1 METVNQNFFNRLSLN
16 QKILALLVI
25 EVFGFVAVALVAFTQ
40 VYTVGDETKQMSSIT
55 IPLIESVNS
64 IDENVYKQSLSVKE
78 LFITVSQIVNQDSEK
93 MSFYDKYNQLLANDT
108 IRTEFLIAN
117 QKLKKSIADTESFI
131 KVVNSEASADID
143 IISSH
148 QEKLLSELYELRKI
162 NQIYYRLVVNNLFAE
177 KNIKILTI
185 DMNDLKEISS
195 TEDLLLLQA
204 SKVNTELEEVIFA
217 SKSKI
222 TYVERIALSYIVITS
237 LIALL
242 FVVTM
247 VLVIVRMNISKPLQL
262 LTDSINRY
270 TPLHKVEEIED
281 EQNILLREDE
291 LGRMGRSFNRLKKDL
306 WEQGEGLQNAKFD
319 AERANKAKSVF
330 LASASHD
337 LRQPLNA
344 MQMYIAALQSKVK
357 DKEIL
362 RIIEDI
368 NSVSISTARLL
379 NALLDVSELEVGA
392 IKPRHEIF
400 SVNNILISIFQSFLP
415 LAKDKELDFRIVPSS
430 LYVRSDPALLERIL
444 GNFMSNAIRYT
455 NKGSVLI
462 GCRKRGDKVSIE
474 VWDTGCGISDDQMSL
489 IYEDFYQ
496 IENKERDRGKGLGL
510 GLALAKR
517 LADSLEHTIDSKS
530 SLGSGSCFSVSVDLA
545 ENKADKNQSEIF
557 MNIMNL
563 SGINILLVEDDI
575 DVLKATK
582 QLLESWG
589 CKVKTARNKDE
600 VMNLIKE
607 NPYNN
612 PDIILADN
620 RLPGDSSGIDITYL
634 IQEKLQTSIP
644 CVIMTGDVERNHVQS
659 IIDQG
664 FPVLLKPIQPAK
676 FRAMLSHLIQA
687 KEA

>member
-1 METVNQNFFNRLSLN
+1 MELIKQNLFNRLSLN
-16 QKILALLVI
+16 QKILSLLVI
-25 EVFGFVAVALVAFTQ
+25 EFLGFMAVMLVAFSQ
-40 VYTVGDETKQMSSIT
+40 IYTVGNETKQMSSIT
-55 IPLIESVNS
+55 IPLIESVNT

-78 LFITVSQIVNQDSEK
+78 LFITVNQIVNQGSEEA
-93 MSFYDKYNQLLANDT
+93 SFYDKFNQLLENED
-108 IRTEFLIAN
+108 IQTEFILSN
-117 QKLKKSIADTESFI
+117 QNLKQSIADTESFVKRVSNEGIGDKDII
-131 KVVNSEASADID
+131 KV
-143 IISSH
+143 H
-148 QEKLLSELYELRKI
+148 KEKLLSELYELRKV
-162 NQIYYRLVVNNLFAE
+162 NQMYYQLVVDNLFAE
-177 KNIKILTI
+177 INLEILTI
-185 DMNDLKEISS
+185 DITDLDEISA
-195 TEDLLLLQA
+195 TENNLMLQA
-204 SKVNTELEEVIFA
+204 NRVSSELEEIINA
-217 SKSKI
+217 SKAQI
-222 TYVERIALSYIVITS
+222 TYVERIAISYIVITS

-242 FVVTM
+242 FVISM

-281 EQNILLREDE
+281 EQNILSREDE

-306 WEQGEGLQNAKFD
+306 WEQGEGLQNAKSD

-430 LYVRSDPALLERIL
+430 LYVESDPALLERIL

-455 NKGSVLI
+455 DKGSVLI
-462 GCRKRGDKVSIE
+462 GCRRKGSEISIE

-496 IENKERDRGKGLGL
+496 VENKERDRGKGLGL

-517 LADSLEHTIDSKS
+517 LSDSLDHKIDSKS
-530 SLGSGSCFSVSVDLA
+530 SLGRGSCFSVRVDLA
-545 ENKADKNQSEIF
+545 KNKADTNQEEIF

-563 SGINILLVEDDI
+563 SGINILLIEDDI

-589 CKVKTARNKDE
+589 CNVKTARNKDE

-607 NPYNN
+607 DPYKN

-620 RLPGDSSGIDITYL
+620 RLPGDASGIDITYL

-644 CVIMTGDVERNHVQS
+644 CVIMTGDVERSHVQG

-687 KEA
+687 

>member
-1 METVNQNFFNRLSLN
+1 MEVAKQNLFNRLSLN
-16 QKILALLVI
+16 QKILALLVV
-25 EVFGFVAVALVAFTQ
+25 EVFGFIAVMLVAFSQ
-40 VYTVGDETKQMSSIT
+40 ISTVGNETKQMSSIT
-55 IPLIESVNS
+55 IPLIESVNT

-78 LFITVSQIVNQDSEK
+78 LFITVSAIVNQDSEK
-93 MSFYDKYNQLLANDT
+93 TSYYEKYNQLLENDT

-117 QKLKKSIADTESFI
+117 QKLRKSIADTEAFI
-131 KVVNSEASADID
+131 KIVNSEEIGDID

-148 QEKLLSELYELRKI
+148 QEKLLSELYELRKV
-162 NQIYYRLVVNNLFAE
+162 NQIYYQLVVNNLFAE
-177 KNIKILTI
+177 KNIEILTI
-185 DMNDLKEISS
+185 HMNDLNEISS
-195 TEDLLLLQA
+195 TENLLLAQA
-204 SKVNTELEEVIFA
+204 GKVNSELESIIFA

-222 TYVERIALSYIVITS
+222 TYVERIANSYIVITS

-242 FVVTM
+242 FVISM

-270 TPLHKVEEIED
+270 TPLHKVEEFED
-281 EQNILLREDE
+281 EKVILAREDE
-291 LGRMGRSFNRLKKDL
+291 LGRMGRSFNRLKQDL
-306 WEQGEGLQNAKFD
+306 WEQSEGLQNAKID
-319 AERANKAKSVF
+319 ADRANKAKSLF

-357 DKEIL
+357 DKEIM

-392 IKPRHEIF
+392 IKPRFKSF
-400 SVNNILISIFQSFLP
+400 SVNNMLISIFQSFLP
-415 LAKDKELDFRIVPSS
+415 LAKDKGLNFRVVPSS

-462 GCRKRGDKVSIE
+462 GCRKRGDKVVIE

-496 IENKERDRGKGLGL
+496 VENKERDRGKGLGL

-517 LADSLEHTIDSKS
+517 LADSLDHTINSKS
-530 SLGSGSCFSVSVDLA
+530 TLGAGSCFSVAVDIA
-545 ENKADKNQSEIF
+545 ENKADKNLDDGF

-563 SGINILLVEDDI
+563 SGVNVFLVEDDI

-607 NPYNN
+607 NPYDN

-620 RLPGDSSGIDITYL
+620 RLPGDASGIDITYL
-634 IQEKLQTSIP
+634 IQEKLQASIP

-676 FRAMLSHLIQA
+676 FRAMLSHLIRN
-687 KEA
+687 

>member
-25 EVFGFVAVALVAFTQ
+25 EVFGFIAVALVAFTQ

-93 MSFYDKYNQLLANDT
+93 TSFYDKYNQLLANDT

-204 SKVNTELEEVIFA
+204 SKVNTELEEIIFA

-557 MNIMNL
+557 LNIMNL

>member
-1 METVNQNFFNRLSLN
+1 MEVVKQNLFNRLSLN
-16 QKILALLVI
+16 QKILALLVV
-25 EVFGFVAVALVAFTQ
+25 EVFGFIAVMLVAFSQ
-40 VYTVGDETKQMSSIT
+40 ISTVGNETKLMSSIT
-55 IPLIESVNS
+55 IPLIESVNT

-78 LFITVSQIVNQDSEK
+78 LFITVSAIVNQDSEK
-93 MSFYDKYNQLLANDT
+93 TSYYEKYNQLLENDT

-117 QKLKKSIADTESFI
+117 QKLRKSIADTETFI
-131 KVVNSEASADID
+131 KIVNSDEIGDID

-148 QEKLLSELYELRKI
+148 QEKLLSELYELRKV
-162 NQIYYRLVVNNLFAE
+162 NQIYYQLVVNNLFAE
-177 KNIKILTI
+177 KNIDILSI
-185 DMNDLKEISS
+185 HMNDLNEISS
-195 TEDLLLLQA
+195 TENLLLAQA
-204 SKVNTELEEVIFA
+204 GKVNSELEAIIFA

-222 TYVERIALSYIVITS
+222 TYVERIANSYIVITS

-242 FVVTM
+242 FVISM

-270 TPLHKVEEIED
+270 TPLQKVEEFED
-281 EQNILLREDE
+281 EKVILAREDE
-291 LGRMGRSFNRLKKDL
+291 LGRMGRSFNRLKQDL
-306 WEQGEGLQNAKFD
+306 WEQSEGLQNAKID
-319 AERANKAKSVF
+319 AERANKAKSLF

-379 NALLDVSELEVGA
+379 NALLDVSELEAGA
-392 IKPRHEIF
+392 IKPRFESF
-400 SVNNILISIFQSFLP
+400 SVNNMLISIFQSFLP
-415 LAKDKELDFRIVPSS
+415 LAKDKGLNFRVVPSS

-462 GCRKRGDKVSIE
+462 GCRKRGDKVVIE

-517 LADSLEHTIDSKS
+517 LSESLEHKIVSKS
-530 SLGSGSCFSVSVDLA
+530 TFGSGSCFSVLVNIGEKTVD
-545 ENKADKNQSEIF
+545 ENQDESF

-563 SGINILLVEDDI
+563 SGVNILLVEDDM

-607 NPYNN
+607 NPYDN

-620 RLPGDSSGIDITYL
+620 RLPGDASGIDITYL
-634 IQEKLQTSIP
+634 IQEKLQASIP

-659 IIDQG
+659 IIDKG

-687 KEA
+687 

>member
-462 GCRKRGDKVSIE
+462 GCRKRGDKVSVE

-496 IENKERDRGKGLGL
+496 VENKERDRGKGLGL

-607 NPYNN
+607 NPYDN

-634 IQEKLQTSIP
+634 IQEKLQASIP

-687 KEA
+687 YEA

>member
-1 METVNQNFFNRLSLN
+1 MEIIKQNFFNRLSLN
-16 QKILALLVI
+16 QKILSLLVI
-25 EVFGFVAVALVAFTQ
+25 EILGFTAVMLVAFSQ
-40 VYTVGDETKQMSSIT
+40 IYKVGNETKQMSSIT
-55 IPLIESVNS
+55 IPLIESVNT
-64 IDENVYKQSLSVKE
+64 IDENVYKQSISVKE
-78 LFITVSQIVNQDSEK
+78 LFITVSQIVNQDSDEA
-93 MSFYDKYNQLLANDT
+93 SFYEKFNQLLENEDIQT
-108 IRTEFLIAN
+108 NFLLSN
-117 QKLKKSIADTESFI
+117 QNLRKSINDTESFV
-131 KVVNSEASADID
+131 KRVNEEGIGNRD
-143 IISSH
+143 IILFH
-148 QEKLLSELYELRKI
+148 KEKLLSELYELRKV
-162 NQIYYRLVVNNLFAE
+162 NQMYYQLVVNNLFAE
-177 KNIKILTI
+177 INLEILTI
-185 DMNDLKEISS
+185 DISDLDEISN
-195 TEDLLLLQA
+195 TENSLMLQA
-204 SKVNTELEEVIFA
+204 NRVSSELEEIINA
-217 SKSKI
+217 SKAQI
-222 TYVERIALSYIVITS
+222 TYVERIAISYIIITS

-242 FVVTM
+242 FVVSM

-270 TPLHKVEEIED
+270 SPLHKVEEIED
-281 EQNILLREDE
+281 EQNILSREDE

-306 WEQGEGLQNAKFD
+306 WEQGEGLQTAKLD

-392 IKPRHEIF
+392 IKPRKEVF

-415 LAKDKELDFRIVPSS
+415 LAKDKELDFRVVPSS
-430 LYVRSDPALLERIL
+430 LYVESDPALLERIL

-455 NKGSVLI
+455 DKGSVLI

-496 IENKERDRGKGLGL
+496 VENKERDRGKGLGL

-517 LADSLEHTIDSKS
+517 LADSLKHTIDSKS
-530 SLGSGSCFSVSVDLA
+530 RLGSGSYFSVNVDLA
-545 ENKADKNQSEIF
+545 ENKAEINNDEIL

-600 VMNLIKE
+600 VMNLIDE
-607 NPYNN
+607 DPYTN

-620 RLPGDSSGIDITYL
+620 RLPGDASGIDITYL

-644 CVIMTGDVERNHVQS
+644 CVIMTGDVERSHVQS

-687 KEA
+687 

>member
-1 METVNQNFFNRLSLN
+1 MELVKQNLFNRLSLN
-16 QKILALLVI
+16 QKILALLVV
-25 EVFGFVAVALVAFTQ
+25 EVFGFIAVMLVAFSQ
-40 VYTVGDETKQMSSIT
+40 ISTVGNETKQMSSIT
-55 IPLIESVNS
+55 IPLIESVNT

-78 LFITVSQIVNQDSEK
+78 LFITVSAIVNQDSEK
-93 MSFYDKYNQLLANDT
+93 TSYYEKYNQLLENDT

-117 QKLKKSIADTESFI
+117 QKLTKSIADTEAFI
-131 KVVNSEASADID
+131 KIVNSEEIGDID

-148 QEKLLSELYELRKI
+148 QEKLLSELYELRKV
-162 NQIYYRLVVNNLFAE
+162 NQIYYQLVVNNLFAE
-177 KNIKILTI
+177 KNIEILSI
-185 DMNDLKEISS
+185 HMNDLNEISS
-195 TEDLLLLQA
+195 TENLLLAQA
-204 SKVNTELEEVIFA
+204 GKVSSELEAIIFA

-222 TYVERIALSYIVITS
+222 TYVERIANSYIVITS

-242 FVVTM
+242 FVVSM

-270 TPLHKVEEIED
+270 TPLHKVEEFED
-281 EQNILLREDE
+281 EKVILAREDE
-291 LGRMGRSFNRLKKDL
+291 LGRMGRSFNRLKQDL
-306 WEQGEGLQNAKFD
+306 WEQGEGLQNAKID
-319 AERANKAKSVF
+319 AERANKAKSLF

-368 NSVSISTARLL
+368 NSVSMSTARLL

-392 IKPRHEIF
+392 IKPRFESF
-400 SVNNILISIFQSFLP
+400 SVNNMLISIFQSFLP
-415 LAKDKELDFRIVPSS
+415 LAKDKGLNFRVVPSS

-444 GNFMSNAIRYT
+444 GNFMSNAIRYS

-462 GCRKRGDKVSIE
+462 GCRKRGDKVVIE

-517 LADSLEHTIDSKS
+517 LAESLEHSINSKS
-530 SLGSGSCFSVSVDLA
+530 TLGAGSCFSVAVDIA
-545 ENKADKNQSEIF
+545 ENNTENNQEESF

-563 SGINILLVEDDI
+563 SGTNILLVEDDM

-600 VMNLIKE
+600 VMNFIKE
-607 NPYNN
+607 NPYDN

-620 RLPGDSSGIDITYL
+620 RLPGDASGIDITYL
-634 IQEKLQTSIP
+634 IQEKLQASIP

-676 FRAMLSHLIQA
+676 FRAMLSHLIKA
-687 KEA
+687 

>member
-1 METVNQNFFNRLSLN
+1 MEVVKQNLFNRLSLN
-16 QKILALLVI
+16 QKILALLVV
-25 EVFGFVAVALVAFTQ
+25 EVFGFIAVMLVAFSQ
-40 VYTVGDETKQMSSIT
+40 ISTVGNETKQMSSIT
-55 IPLIESVNS
+55 IPLIESVNT

-78 LFITVSQIVNQDSEK
+78 LFITVSAIVNQDSEK
-93 MSFYDKYNQLLANDT
+93 TSYYEKYNQLLENDT

-117 QKLKKSIADTESFI
+117 QKLTKSIADTEAFI
-131 KVVNSEASADID
+131 KIVNSEEIGDLD
-143 IISSH
+143 IISAH
-148 QEKLLSELYELRKI
+148 QEKLLSELYELRKV
-162 NQIYYRLVVNNLFAE
+162 NQIYYQLVVNNLFAE
-177 KNIKILTI
+177 KNIEILSI
-185 DMNDLKEISS
+185 HMNDLNEISS
-195 TEDLLLLQA
+195 TGNLLLAQA
-204 SKVNTELEEVIFA
+204 GKVSSELEAIIFA

-222 TYVERIALSYIVITS
+222 TYVERIANSYIVITS

-242 FVVTM
+242 FVVSM

-270 TPLHKVEEIED
+270 TPLHKVEEFED
-281 EQNILLREDE
+281 EKVILAREDE
-291 LGRMGRSFNRLKKDL
+291 LGRMGRSFNRLKQDL
-306 WEQGEGLQNAKFD
+306 WEQGEGLQNAKID
-319 AERANKAKSVF
+319 AERANKAKSLF

-392 IKPRHEIF
+392 IKPRFESF
-400 SVNNILISIFQSFLP
+400 SVNNMLISIFQSFLP
-415 LAKDKELDFRIVPSS
+415 LAKDKGLNFRVVPSS

-462 GCRKRGDKVSIE
+462 GCRKRGDKVVIE

-517 LADSLEHTIDSKS
+517 LSESLEHKIVSKS
-530 SLGSGSCFSVSVDLA
+530 TFGSGSCFSVLVNIGEKTVD
-545 ENKADKNQSEIF
+545 ENQDESF

-563 SGINILLVEDDI
+563 SGANILLVEDDM

-600 VMNLIKE
+600 VMNFIKE
-607 NPYNN
+607 NPYDN

-620 RLPGDSSGIDITYL
+620 RLPGDASGIDITYL
-634 IQEKLQTSIP
+634 IQEKLQASIP

-664 FPVLLKPIQPAK
+664 FPVLLKPIQTAK

-687 KEA
+687 

>member
-1 METVNQNFFNRLSLN
+1 MEVVKQNLFNRLSLN
-16 QKILALLVI
+16 QKILALLVV
-25 EVFGFVAVALVAFTQ
+25 EVFGFIAVMLVAFSQ
-40 VYTVGDETKQMSSIT
+40 ISTVGNETKQMSSIT
-55 IPLIESVNS
+55 IPLIESVNT

-78 LFITVSQIVNQDSEK
+78 LFITVSAIVNQDSEK
-93 MSFYDKYNQLLANDT
+93 TSYYEKYNQLLENDT

-117 QKLKKSIADTESFI
+117 QKLRKSIADTEAFI
-131 KVVNSEASADID
+131 KIVHSDEIGDID

-148 QEKLLSELYELRKI
+148 QEKLLSELYELRKV
-162 NQIYYRLVVNNLFAE
+162 NQIYYQLVVNNLFAE
-177 KNIKILTI
+177 KNIDILSI
-185 DMNDLKEISS
+185 HMNDLNEISS
-195 TEDLLLLQA
+195 TENLLLAQA
-204 SKVNTELEEVIFA
+204 GKVNSELEAIIFA

-222 TYVERIALSYIVITS
+222 TYVERIANSYIVITS

-242 FVVTM
+242 FVISM

-270 TPLHKVEEIED
+270 TPLHKVEEFED
-281 EQNILLREDE
+281 EKVILAREDE
-291 LGRMGRSFNRLKKDL
+291 LGRMGRSFNRLKQDL
-306 WEQGEGLQNAKFD
+306 WEQSEGLQNAKID
-319 AERANKAKSVF
+319 AERANKAKSLF

-392 IKPRHEIF
+392 IKPRFESF
-400 SVNNILISIFQSFLP
+400 SVNNMLISIFQSFLP
-415 LAKDKELDFRIVPSS
+415 LAKDKGLNFRVVPSS

-455 NKGSVLI
+455 DKGSVLI
-462 GCRKRGDKVSIE
+462 GCRKRGDKVVIE

-517 LADSLEHTIDSKS
+517 LSESLEHKIVSKS
-530 SLGSGSCFSVSVDLA
+530 TFGSGSCFSVLVNIGEKTVD
-545 ENKADKNQSEIF
+545 ENQDESF

-563 SGINILLVEDDI
+563 SGANILLVEDDM

-607 NPYNN
+607 NPYDN

-620 RLPGDSSGIDITYL
+620 RLPGDASGIDITYL
-634 IQEKLQTSIP
+634 IQEKLQASIP

-687 KEA
+687 

>member
-1 METVNQNFFNRLSLN
+1 MEVVKQNLFNRLSLN
-16 QKILALLVI
+16 QKILALLVV
-25 EVFGFVAVALVAFTQ
+25 EVFGFIAVMLVAFAQ
-40 VYTVGDETKQMSSIT
+40 ISTVGNETKKMSSIT
-55 IPLIESVNS
+55 IPLIESVNT

-78 LFITVSQIVNQDSEK
+78 LFITVSAIVNQDSEK
-93 MSFYDKYNQLLANDT
+93 TSYYEKYNQLLENDT

-117 QKLKKSIADTESFI
+117 QKLRKSIADTEAFI
-131 KVVNSEASADID
+131 KIVHSDEIGDID

-148 QEKLLSELYELRKI
+148 QEKLLSELYELRKV
-162 NQIYYRLVVNNLFAE
+162 NQIYYQLVVNNLFAE
-177 KNIKILTI
+177 KNIDILSI
-185 DMNDLKEISS
+185 HMNDLNEISS
-195 TEDLLLLQA
+195 TENLLLAQA
-204 SKVNTELEEVIFA
+204 GKVNSELEAIIFA

-222 TYVERIALSYIVITS
+222 TYVERIANSYIVITS

-242 FVVTM
+242 FVISM

-270 TPLHKVEEIED
+270 TPLHKVEEFED
-281 EQNILLREDE
+281 EKVILAREDE
-291 LGRMGRSFNRLKKDL
+291 LGRMGRSFNRLKQDL
-306 WEQGEGLQNAKFD
+306 WEQSEGLQNAKID
-319 AERANKAKSVF
+319 AERANKAKSLF

-368 NSVSISTARLL
+368 NSVSMSTARLL

-392 IKPRHEIF
+392 IKPRFESF
-400 SVNNILISIFQSFLP
+400 SVNNMLISIFQSFLP
-415 LAKDKELDFRIVPSS
+415 LAKDKGLNFRVVPSS

-462 GCRKRGDKVSIE
+462 GCRKRGDKVVIE

-517 LADSLEHTIDSKS
+517 LSESLEHKIVSKS
-530 SLGSGSCFSVSVDLA
+530 TFGSGSCFSVLVNIGEKTVD
-545 ENKADKNQSEIF
+545 ENQDESF

-563 SGINILLVEDDI
+563 SGANILLVEDDM

-607 NPYNN
+607 NPYDN

-620 RLPGDSSGIDITYL
+620 RLPGDASGIDITYL
-634 IQEKLQTSIP
+634 IQEKLQASIP

-676 FRAMLSHLIQA
+676 FRAMLSHLIQN
-687 KEA
+687 

>member
-1 METVNQNFFNRLSLN
+1 MELVKQNLFNRLSLN
-16 QKILALLVI
+16 QKILALLVV
-25 EVFGFVAVALVAFTQ
+25 EVFGFIAVMLVAFSQ
-40 VYTVGDETKQMSSIT
+40 ISTVGNETKQMSSIT
-55 IPLIESVNS
+55 IPLIESVNT

-78 LFITVSQIVNQDSEK
+78 LFITVSAIVNQDSEK
-93 MSFYDKYNQLLANDT
+93 TSYYEKYNQLLENDT

-117 QKLKKSIADTESFI
+117 QKLTKSIADTEAFI
-131 KVVNSEASADID
+131 KIVNSEEIGDID

-148 QEKLLSELYELRKI
+148 QEKLLSELYELRKV
-162 NQIYYRLVVNNLFAE
+162 NQIYYQLVVNNLFAE
-177 KNIKILTI
+177 KNIEILSI
-185 DMNDLKEISS
+185 HMNDLNEISS
-195 TEDLLLLQA
+195 TENLLLAQA
-204 SKVNTELEEVIFA
+204 GKVNSELEAIIFA

-222 TYVERIALSYIVITS
+222 TYVERIANSYIVITS

-242 FVVTM
+242 FVVSM

-270 TPLHKVEEIED
+270 TPLHKVEEFED
-281 EQNILLREDE
+281 EKVILAREDE
-291 LGRMGRSFNRLKKDL
+291 LGRMGRSFNRLKQDL
-306 WEQGEGLQNAKFD
+306 WEQGEGLQNAKID
-319 AERANKAKSVF
+319 AERANKAKSLF

-368 NSVSISTARLL
+368 NSVSMSTARLL

-392 IKPRHEIF
+392 IKPRFESF
-400 SVNNILISIFQSFLP
+400 SVNNMLISIFQSFLP
-415 LAKDKELDFRIVPSS
+415 LAKDKGLNFRVVPSS

-462 GCRKRGDKVSIE
+462 GCRKRGDKVVIE

-517 LADSLEHTIDSKS
+517 LAESLEHSINSKS
-530 SLGSGSCFSVSVDLA
+530 TLGAGSCFSVTVDIA
-545 ENKADKNQSEIF
+545 ENNTENNQEESF

-563 SGINILLVEDDI
+563 SGTNILLVEDDM

-600 VMNLIKE
+600 VMNFIKE
-607 NPYNN
+607 NPYDN

-620 RLPGDSSGIDITYL
+620 RLPGDASGIDITYL
-634 IQEKLQTSIP
+634 IQEKLQASIP

-687 KEA
+687 

>member
-1 METVNQNFFNRLSLN
+1 MELIKQNLFNRLSLN
-16 QKILALLVI
+16 QKILSLLVI
-25 EVFGFVAVALVAFTQ
+25 EFLGFMAVMLVAFSQ
-40 VYTVGDETKQMSSIT
+40 IYTVGNETKQMSSIT
-55 IPLIESVNS
+55 IPLIESVNT

-78 LFITVSQIVNQDSEK
+78 LFITVNQIVNQGSEEA
-93 MSFYDKYNQLLANDT
+93 SFYDKFNQLLENED
-108 IRTEFLIAN
+108 IQTEFILSN
-117 QKLKKSIADTESFI
+117 QNLKQSIADTESFVKRVSNEGIGDKDII
-131 KVVNSEASADID
+131 KV
-143 IISSH
+143 H
-148 QEKLLSELYELRKI
+148 KEKLLSELYELRKV
-162 NQIYYRLVVNNLFAE
+162 NQMYYQLVVDNLFAE
-177 KNIKILTI
+177 INLEILTI
-185 DMNDLKEISS
+185 DITDLDEISA
-195 TEDLLLLQA
+195 TENNLMLQA
-204 SKVNTELEEVIFA
+204 NRVSSELEEIINA
-217 SKSKI
+217 SKAQI
-222 TYVERIALSYIVITS
+222 TYVERIAISYIVITS

-242 FVVTM
+242 FVVSM

-281 EQNILLREDE
+281 EQNILSREDE

-306 WEQGEGLQNAKFD
+306 WEQGEGLQNAKSD

-430 LYVRSDPALLERIL
+430 LYVESDPALLERIL

-455 NKGSVLI
+455 DKGSVLI
-462 GCRKRGDKVSIE
+462 GCRRKGSEVSIE

-496 IENKERDRGKGLGL
+496 VENKERDRGKGLGL

-517 LADSLEHTIDSKS
+517 LSDSLDHKIDSKS
-530 SLGSGSCFSVSVDLA
+530 SLGRGSCFSVRVDLA
-545 ENKADKNQSEIF
+545 ENKADTSQDEIF

-563 SGINILLVEDDI
+563 SGINILLIEDDI

-589 CKVKTARNKDE
+589 CNVKTARNKDE

-607 NPYNN
+607 DPYKN
-612 PDIILADN
+612 PDVILADN
-620 RLPGDSSGIDITYL
+620 RLPGDASGIDITYL

-644 CVIMTGDVERNHVQS
+644 CVIMTGDVERSHVQG

-687 KEA
+687 

>member
-1 METVNQNFFNRLSLN
+1 MELVKQNLFNRLSLN
-16 QKILALLVI
+16 QKILALLVV
-25 EVFGFVAVALVAFTQ
+25 EVFGFIAVMLVAFSQ
-40 VYTVGDETKQMSSIT
+40 ISTVGNETKQMSSIT
-55 IPLIESVNS
+55 IPLIESVNT

-78 LFITVSQIVNQDSEK
+78 LFITVSAIVNQDSEK
-93 MSFYDKYNQLLANDT
+93 TSYYEKYNQLLENDT

-117 QKLKKSIADTESFI
+117 QKLRKSIADTEAFI
-131 KVVNSEASADID
+131 KIVHSDEIGDID

-148 QEKLLSELYELRKI
+148 QEKLLSELYELRKV
-162 NQIYYRLVVNNLFAE
+162 NQIYYQLVVNNLFAE
-177 KNIKILTI
+177 KNIDILSI
-185 DMNDLKEISS
+185 HMNDLNEISS
-195 TEDLLLLQA
+195 TENLLLAQA
-204 SKVNTELEEVIFA
+204 GKVNSELEAIIFA

-222 TYVERIALSYIVITS
+222 TYVERIANSYIVITS

-242 FVVTM
+242 FVISM

-270 TPLHKVEEIED
+270 TPLHKVEEFED
-281 EQNILLREDE
+281 EKVILAREDE
-291 LGRMGRSFNRLKKDL
+291 LGRMGRSFNRLKQDL
-306 WEQGEGLQNAKFD
+306 WEQSEGLQNAKID
-319 AERANKAKSVF
+319 AERANKAKSLF

-392 IKPRHEIF
+392 IKPRFESF
-400 SVNNILISIFQSFLP
+400 SVNNMLISIFQSFLP
-415 LAKDKELDFRIVPSS
+415 LAKDKGLNFRVVPSS

-462 GCRKRGDKVSIE
+462 GCRKRGDKVVIE
-474 VWDTGCGISDDQMSL
+474 IWDTGCGISDDQMSL

-517 LADSLEHTIDSKS
+517 LSESLEHKIVSKS
-530 SLGSGSCFSVSVDLA
+530 TFGSGSCFSVLVNIGEKTVD
-545 ENKADKNQSEIF
+545 ENQDESF

-563 SGINILLVEDDI
+563 SGANILLVEDDM

-607 NPYNN
+607 NPYDN

-620 RLPGDSSGIDITYL
+620 RLPGDASGIDITYL
-634 IQEKLQTSIP
+634 IQEKLQVSIP

-687 KEA
+687 

>member
-1 METVNQNFFNRLSLN
+1 METANQILFNKLSLN

-25 EVFGFVAVALVAFTQ
+25 EVFGFIAVALVAFTQ

-55 IPLIESVNS
+55 IPLIESVNT

-93 MSFYDKYNQLLANDT
+93 TSFYDKYNQLLANDT

-131 KVVNSEASADID
+131 KIVNSEAKADID

-148 QEKLLSELYELRKI
+148 QEKLLSELYELRKV
-162 NQIYYRLVVNNLFAE
+162 NQIYYQLVVNNLFAE
-177 KNIKILTI
+177 KNIDILSI
-185 DMNDLKEISS
+185 HMNDLNEISS
-195 TEDLLLLQA
+195 TENLLLAQA
-204 SKVNTELEEVIFA
+204 GKVNSELEAIIFA

-222 TYVERIALSYIVITS
+222 TYVERIANSYIVITS

-242 FVVTM
+242 FVISM

-270 TPLHKVEEIED
+270 TPLHKVEEFED
-281 EQNILLREDE
+281 EKVILAREDE
-291 LGRMGRSFNRLKKDL
+291 LGRMGRSFNRLKQDL
-306 WEQGEGLQNAKFD
+306 WEQSEGLQNAKID
-319 AERANKAKSVF
+319 AERANKAKSLF

-392 IKPRHEIF
+392 IKPRFESF
-400 SVNNILISIFQSFLP
+400 SVNNMLISIFQSFLP
-415 LAKDKELDFRIVPSS
+415 LAKDKGLNFRVVPSS

-462 GCRKRGDKVSIE
+462 GCRKRGDKVVIE

-517 LADSLEHTIDSKS
+517 LSESLEHKIVSKS
-530 SLGSGSCFSVSVDLA
+530 TFGSGSCFSVLVNIGEKTVD
-545 ENKADKNQSEIF
+545 ENQDESF

-563 SGINILLVEDDI
+563 SGANILLVEDDM

-607 NPYNN
+607 NPYDN

-620 RLPGDSSGIDITYL
+620 RLPGDASGIDITYL
-634 IQEKLQTSIP
+634 IQEKLQVSIP

-687 KEA
+687 

>member
-1 METVNQNFFNRLSLN
+1 MEVVKQNLFNRLSLN
-16 QKILALLVI
+16 QKILALLVV
-25 EVFGFVAVALVAFTQ
+25 EVFGFIAVMLVAFSQ
-40 VYTVGDETKQMSSIT
+40 ISTVGNETKQMSSIT
-55 IPLIESVNS
+55 IPLIESVNT

-78 LFITVSQIVNQDSEK
+78 LFITVSAIVNQDSEK
-93 MSFYDKYNQLLANDT
+93 TSYYEKYNQLLENDT

-117 QKLKKSIADTESFI
+117 QKLRKSIADTEAFI
-131 KVVNSEASADID
+131 KIVHSDEIGDID

-148 QEKLLSELYELRKI
+148 QEKLLSELYELRKV
-162 NQIYYRLVVNNLFAE
+162 NQIYYQLVVNNLFAE
-177 KNIKILTI
+177 KNIDILSI
-185 DMNDLKEISS
+185 HMNDLNEISS
-195 TEDLLLLQA
+195 TENLLLAQA
-204 SKVNTELEEVIFA
+204 GKVNSELEAIIFA

-222 TYVERIALSYIVITS
+222 TYVERIANSYIVITS

-242 FVVTM
+242 FVISM

-270 TPLHKVEEIED
+270 TPLHKVEEFED
-281 EQNILLREDE
+281 EKVILAREDE
-291 LGRMGRSFNRLKKDL
+291 LGRMGRSFNRLKQDL
-306 WEQGEGLQNAKFD
+306 WEQSEGLQNAKID
-319 AERANKAKSVF
+319 ADRANKAKSLF

-357 DKEIL
+357 DKEIM

-392 IKPRHEIF
+392 IKPRFESF
-400 SVNNILISIFQSFLP
+400 SVNNMLISIFQSFLP
-415 LAKDKELDFRIVPSS
+415 LAKDKGLNFRVVPSS

-462 GCRKRGDKVSIE
+462 GCRKRGDKVVIE

-496 IENKERDRGKGLGL
+496 VENKERDRGKGLGL

-517 LADSLEHTIDSKS
+517 LADSLEHSINSKS
-530 SLGSGSCFSVSVDLA
+530 TLGAGSCFSVAVDIA
-545 ENKADKNQSEIF
+545 ENTADKNLDDGF

-563 SGINILLVEDDI
+563 SGVNVFLVEDDM

-607 NPYNN
+607 NPYDN

-620 RLPGDSSGIDITYL
+620 RLPGDASGIDITYL
-634 IQEKLQTSIP
+634 IQEKLQASIP

-687 KEA
+687 

>member
-1 METVNQNFFNRLSLN
+1 MEIIKQNFFNRLSLN
-16 QKILALLVI
+16 QKILSLLVI
-25 EVFGFVAVALVAFTQ
+25 EILGFTAVMLVAFSQ
-40 VYTVGDETKQMSSIT
+40 IYKVGNETKQMSSIT
-55 IPLIESVNS
+55 IPLIESVNT
-64 IDENVYKQSLSVKE
+64 IDENVYKQSISVKE
-78 LFITVSQIVNQDSEK
+78 LFITVSQIVNQDSDEA
-93 MSFYDKYNQLLANDT
+93 SFYEKFNQLLENEDIQT
-108 IRTEFLIAN
+108 NFLLSN
-117 QKLKKSIADTESFI
+117 QNLRKSINDTESFV
-131 KVVNSEASADID
+131 KRVNEEGIGNRD
-143 IISSH
+143 IILFH
-148 QEKLLSELYELRKI
+148 KEKLLSELYELRKV
-162 NQIYYRLVVNNLFAE
+162 NQMYYQLVVNNLFAE
-177 KNIKILTI
+177 INLEILTI
-185 DMNDLKEISS
+185 DISDLDEISN
-195 TEDLLLLQA
+195 TENSLMLQA
-204 SKVNTELEEVIFA
+204 NRVSSELEEIINA
-217 SKSKI
+217 SKAQI
-222 TYVERIALSYIVITS
+222 TYVERIAISYIVITS

-242 FVVTM
+242 FVVSM

-270 TPLHKVEEIED
+270 SPLHKVEEIED
-281 EQNILLREDE
+281 EQNILSREDE

-306 WEQGEGLQNAKFD
+306 WEQGEGLQTAKLD

-392 IKPRHEIF
+392 IKPRKEVF

-415 LAKDKELDFRIVPSS
+415 LAKDKELDFRVVPSS
-430 LYVRSDPALLERIL
+430 LYVESDQALLERIL

-455 NKGSVLI
+455 DKGSVLI

-496 IENKERDRGKGLGL
+496 VENKERDRGKGLGL

-517 LADSLEHTIDSKS
+517 LADSLKHTIDSKS
-530 SLGSGSCFSVSVDLA
+530 RLGSGSYFSVNVDLA
-545 ENKADKNQSEIF
+545 ENKAEINNDEIL

-600 VMNLIKE
+600 VMNLIDE
-607 NPYNN
+607 DPYTN

-620 RLPGDSSGIDITYL
+620 RLPGDASGIDITYL

-644 CVIMTGDVERNHVQS
+644 CVIMTGDVERSHVQS

-687 KEA
+687 

>member
-1 METVNQNFFNRLSLN
+1 MEIANQNFFNRLSLN
-16 QKILALLVI
+16 QKILSLLVI
-25 EVFGFVAVALVAFTQ
+25 EVLGFVAVALVAFTQ

-55 IPLIESVNS
+55 IPLIESVNA

-93 MSFYDKYNQLLANDT
+93 TSFYEKYNQLLANDS

-131 KVVNSEASADID
+131 KVVNSEAKADIA

-177 KNIKILTI
+177 KNIEILTI
-185 DMNDLKEISS
+185 DANDLKEISY
-195 TEDLLLLQA
+195 TENLLLVQA
-204 SKVNTELEEVIFA
+204 GKVNAELEEIIFA

-270 TPLHKVEEIED
+270 TPLHKVEEFED
-281 EQNILLREDE
+281 EKNILSREDE
-291 LGRMGRSFNRLKKDL
+291 LGRMGRSFNRLKEDL
-306 WEQGEGLQNAKFD
+306 WEQGEGLQNAKID

-392 IKPRHEIF
+392 IKPRFEIF

-415 LAKDKELDFRIVPSS
+415 LAKDKELDFRVVPSS
-430 LYVRSDPALLERIL
+430 FYVRSDPALLERIL

-455 NKGSVLI
+455 DKGSVLI
-462 GCRKRGDKVSIE
+462 GCRKRGDKVVIE

-517 LADSLEHTIDSKS
+517 LAESLEHTIDSKS
-530 SLGSGSCFSVSVDLA
+530 TLGNGSCFSVAVDIA
-545 ENKADKNQSEIF
+545 ENKIDDNQAESF

-563 SGINILLVEDDI
+563 SGANILLVEDDM

-607 NPYNN
+607 NPYDN

-620 RLPGDSSGIDITYL
+620 RLPGDASGIDITSL
-634 IQEKLQTSIP
+634 IQEKLQASIP

-659 IIDQG
+659 IIDKG

-676 FRAMLSHLIQA
+676 FRAMLSHLIQN
-687 KEA
+687 

>member
-1 METVNQNFFNRLSLN
+1 MELIKQNLFNRLSLN
-16 QKILALLVI
+16 QKILSLLVI
-25 EVFGFVAVALVAFTQ
+25 EFLGFMAVMLVAFSQ
-40 VYTVGDETKQMSSIT
+40 IYTVGNETKQMSSIT
-55 IPLIESVNS
+55 IPLIESVNT

-78 LFITVSQIVNQDSEK
+78 LFITVNQIVNQGSEEA
-93 MSFYDKYNQLLANDT
+93 SFYDKFNQLLENED
-108 IRTEFLIAN
+108 IQTEFILSN
-117 QKLKKSIADTESFI
+117 QNLKQSIADTESFVKRVSNEGIGDKDII
-131 KVVNSEASADID
+131 KV
-143 IISSH
+143 H
-148 QEKLLSELYELRKI
+148 KEKLLSELYELRKV
-162 NQIYYRLVVNNLFAE
+162 NQMYYQLVVDNLFAE
-177 KNIKILTI
+177 INLEILTI
-185 DMNDLKEISS
+185 DITDLDEISA
-195 TEDLLLLQA
+195 TENNLMLQA
-204 SKVNTELEEVIFA
+204 NRVSSELEEIINA
-217 SKSKI
+217 SKAQI
-222 TYVERIALSYIVITS
+222 TYVERIAISYIVITS

-242 FVVTM
+242 FVISM

-281 EQNILLREDE
+281 EQNILSREDE

-306 WEQGEGLQNAKFD
+306 WEQGEGLQNAKSD

-430 LYVRSDPALLERIL
+430 LYVESDPALLERIL

-455 NKGSVLI
+455 DKGSVLI
-462 GCRKRGDKVSIE
+462 GCRRKGSEVSIE

-496 IENKERDRGKGLGL
+496 VENKERDRGKGLGL

-517 LADSLEHTIDSKS
+517 LSDSLDHKIDSKS
-530 SLGSGSCFSVSVDLA
+530 SLGRGSCFSVRVDLA
-545 ENKADKNQSEIF
+545 ENKADTSQDEIF

-563 SGINILLVEDDI
+563 SGINILLIEDDI

-589 CKVKTARNKDE
+589 CNVKTARNKDE

-607 NPYNN
+607 DPYKN

-620 RLPGDSSGIDITYL
+620 RLPGDASGIDITYL

-644 CVIMTGDVERNHVQS
+644 CVIMTGDVERSHVQG

-676 FRAMLSHLIQA
+676 FRAMLSHLIQV
-687 KEA
+687 

>member
-1 METVNQNFFNRLSLN
+1 MEIIKQNFFNRLSLN
-16 QKILALLVI
+16 QKILSLLVI
-25 EVFGFVAVALVAFTQ
+25 EILGFTAVMLVAFSQ
-40 VYTVGDETKQMSSIT
+40 IYKVGNETKQMSSIT
-55 IPLIESVNS
+55 IPLIESVNT
-64 IDENVYKQSLSVKE
+64 IDENVYKQSISVKE
-78 LFITVSQIVNQDSEK
+78 LFITVSQIVNQDSDEA
-93 MSFYDKYNQLLANDT
+93 SFYEKFNQLLENEDIQT
-108 IRTEFLIAN
+108 NFLLSN
-117 QKLKKSIADTESFI
+117 QNLRKSINDTESFV
-131 KVVNSEASADID
+131 KRVNEEGIGNRD
-143 IISSH
+143 IILFH
-148 QEKLLSELYELRKI
+148 KEKLLSELYELRKV
-162 NQIYYRLVVNNLFAE
+162 NQMYYQLVVNNLFAE
-177 KNIKILTI
+177 INLEILTI
-185 DMNDLKEISS
+185 DISDLDEISN
-195 TEDLLLLQA
+195 TENSLMLQA
-204 SKVNTELEEVIFA
+204 NRVSSELEEIINA
-217 SKSKI
+217 SKAQI
-222 TYVERIALSYIVITS
+222 TYVERIAISYIVITS

-242 FVVTM
+242 FVVSM

-270 TPLHKVEEIED
+270 SPLHKVEEIED
-281 EQNILLREDE
+281 EQNILSREDE

-306 WEQGEGLQNAKFD
+306 WEQGEGLQTAKLD

-357 DKEIL
+357 DQEIL

-392 IKPRHEIF
+392 IKPRKEVF

-415 LAKDKELDFRIVPSS
+415 LAKDKELDFRVVPSS
-430 LYVRSDPALLERIL
+430 LYVESDPALLERIL

-455 NKGSVLI
+455 DKGSVLI

-496 IENKERDRGKGLGL
+496 VENKERDRGKGLGL

-517 LADSLEHTIDSKS
+517 LADSLKHTIDSKS
-530 SLGSGSCFSVSVDLA
+530 RLGSGSYFSVNVDLA
-545 ENKADKNQSEIF
+545 ENKAEINNDEIL

-600 VMNLIKE
+600 VMNLIDE
-607 NPYNN
+607 DPYTN

-620 RLPGDSSGIDITYL
+620 RLPGDASGIDITYL

-644 CVIMTGDVERNHVQS
+644 CVIMTGDVERSHVQS

-687 KEA
+687 

>member
-1 METVNQNFFNRLSLN
+1 MELIKQNLFNRLSLN
-16 QKILALLVI
+16 QKILSLLVI
-25 EVFGFVAVALVAFTQ
+25 EFLGFMAVMLVAFSQ
-40 VYTVGDETKQMSSIT
+40 IYTVGNETKQMSSIT
-55 IPLIESVNS
+55 IPLIESVNT

-78 LFITVSQIVNQDSEK
+78 LFITVNQIVNQGSEEA
-93 MSFYDKYNQLLANDT
+93 SFYDKFNQLLENED
-108 IRTEFLIAN
+108 IQTEFILSN
-117 QKLKKSIADTESFI
+117 QNLKQSIADTESFVKRVSNEGIGDKDII
-131 KVVNSEASADID
+131 KV
-143 IISSH
+143 H
-148 QEKLLSELYELRKI
+148 KEKLLSELYELRKV
-162 NQIYYRLVVNNLFAE
+162 NQMYYQLVVDNLFAE
-177 KNIKILTI
+177 INLEILTI
-185 DMNDLKEISS
+185 DITDLDEISA
-195 TEDLLLLQA
+195 TENNLMLQA
-204 SKVNTELEEVIFA
+204 NRVSSELEEIINA
-217 SKSKI
+217 SKAQI
-222 TYVERIALSYIVITS
+222 TYVERIAISYIVITS

-242 FVVTM
+242 FVISM

-281 EQNILLREDE
+281 EQNILSREDE

-306 WEQGEGLQNAKFD
+306 WEQGEGLQNAKSD

-430 LYVRSDPALLERIL
+430 LYVESDPALLERIL

-455 NKGSVLI
+455 DKGSVLI
-462 GCRKRGDKVSIE
+462 GCRRKGSEISIE

-496 IENKERDRGKGLGL
+496 VENKERDRGKGLGL

-517 LADSLEHTIDSKS
+517 LSDSLDHKIDSKS
-530 SLGSGSCFSVSVDLA
+530 SLGRGSCFSVRVDLA
-545 ENKADKNQSEIF
+545 KNKADTNQDEIF

-563 SGINILLVEDDI
+563 SGINILLIEDDI

-589 CKVKTARNKDE
+589 CNVKTARNKDE

-607 NPYNN
+607 DPYKN

-620 RLPGDSSGIDITYL
+620 RLPGDASGIDITYL

-644 CVIMTGDVERNHVQS
+644 CVIMTGDVERSHVQG

-687 KEA
+687 

>member
-1 METVNQNFFNRLSLN
+1 MELVKQNLFNRLSLN
-16 QKILALLVI
+16 QKILALLVV
-25 EVFGFVAVALVAFTQ
+25 EVFGFIAVMLVAFSQ
-40 VYTVGDETKQMSSIT
+40 ISTVGNETKQMSSIT
-55 IPLIESVNS
+55 IPLIESVNT

-78 LFITVSQIVNQDSEK
+78 LFITVSAIVNQDSEK
-93 MSFYDKYNQLLANDT
+93 TSYYEKYNQLLENDT

-117 QKLKKSIADTESFI
+117 QKLTKSIADTEAFI
-131 KVVNSEASADID
+131 KIVNSEEIGDVD
-143 IISSH
+143 IISAH
-148 QEKLLSELYELRKI
+148 QEKLLSELYELRKV
-162 NQIYYRLVVNNLFAE
+162 NQIYYQLVVNNLFAE
-177 KNIKILTI
+177 KNIEILSI
-185 DMNDLKEISS
+185 HMNDLNEISS
-195 TEDLLLLQA
+195 TGNLLLAQA
-204 SKVNTELEEVIFA
+204 GKVSSELEAIIFA

-222 TYVERIALSYIVITS
+222 TYVERIANSYIVITS

-242 FVVTM
+242 FVVSM

-270 TPLHKVEEIED
+270 TPLHKVEEFED
-281 EQNILLREDE
+281 EKVILAREDE
-291 LGRMGRSFNRLKKDL
+291 LGRMGRSFNRLKQDL
-306 WEQGEGLQNAKFD
+306 WEQGEGLQNAKID
-319 AERANKAKSVF
+319 AERANKAKSLF

-368 NSVSISTARLL
+368 NSVSMSTARLL

-392 IKPRHEIF
+392 IKPRFESF
-400 SVNNILISIFQSFLP
+400 SVNNMLISIFQSFLP
-415 LAKDKELDFRIVPSS
+415 LAKDKGLNFRVVPSS

-462 GCRKRGDKVSIE
+462 GCRKRGDKVVIE

-517 LADSLEHTIDSKS
+517 LAESLEHSINSKS
-530 SLGSGSCFSVSVDLA
+530 TLGAGSCFSVAVDIA
-545 ENKADKNQSEIF
+545 ENNTENNQEESF

-563 SGINILLVEDDI
+563 SGTNILLVEDDM

-600 VMNLIKE
+600 VMNFIKE
-607 NPYNN
+607 NPYDN

-620 RLPGDSSGIDITYL
+620 RLPGDASGIDITYL
-634 IQEKLQTSIP
+634 IQEKLQASIP

-676 FRAMLSHLIQA
+676 FRAMLSHLIKA
-687 KEA
+687 

>member
-1 METVNQNFFNRLSLN
+1 MEEVKQNLFNRLSLN
-16 QKILALLVI
+16 QKILALLVV
-25 EVFGFVAVALVAFTQ
+25 EVFGFIAVMLVAFSQ
-40 VYTVGDETKQMSSIT
+40 ISTVGNETKQMSSIT
-55 IPLIESVNS
+55 IPLIESVNT

-78 LFITVSQIVNQDSEK
+78 LFITVSAIVNQDSEK
-93 MSFYDKYNQLLANDT
+93 TSYYEKYNQLLENDT

-117 QKLKKSIADTESFI
+117 QKLTKSIADTEAFI
-131 KVVNSEASADID
+131 KIVNSEEIGDVD
-143 IISSH
+143 IISAH
-148 QEKLLSELYELRKI
+148 QEKLLSELYELRKV
-162 NQIYYRLVVNNLFAE
+162 NQIYYQLVVNNLFAE
-177 KNIKILTI
+177 KNIEILSI
-185 DMNDLKEISS
+185 HMNDLNEISS
-195 TEDLLLLQA
+195 TGNLLLAQA
-204 SKVNTELEEVIFA
+204 GKVSSELEAIIFA

-222 TYVERIALSYIVITS
+222 TYVERIANSYIVITS

-242 FVVTM
+242 FVVSM

-270 TPLHKVEEIED
+270 TPLHKVEEFED
-281 EQNILLREDE
+281 EKVILAREDE
-291 LGRMGRSFNRLKKDL
+291 LGRMGRSFNRLKQDL
-306 WEQGEGLQNAKFD
+306 WEQGEGLQNAKID
-319 AERANKAKSVF
+319 AERANKAKSLF

-368 NSVSISTARLL
+368 NSVSMSTARLL

-392 IKPRHEIF
+392 IKPRFESF
-400 SVNNILISIFQSFLP
+400 SVNNMLISIFQSFLP
-415 LAKDKELDFRIVPSS
+415 LAKDKGLNFRVVPSS

-462 GCRKRGDKVSIE
+462 GCRKRGDKVVIE

-517 LADSLEHTIDSKS
+517 LAESLEHSINSKS
-530 SLGSGSCFSVSVDLA
+530 TLGAGSCFSVAVDIA
-545 ENKADKNQSEIF
+545 ENNTENNQEESF

-563 SGINILLVEDDI
+563 SGTNILLVEDDM

-600 VMNLIKE
+600 VMNFIKE
-607 NPYNN
+607 NPYDN

-620 RLPGDSSGIDITYL
+620 RLPGDASGIDITYL
-634 IQEKLQTSIP
+634 IQEKLQASIP

-687 KEA
+687 

>member
-1 METVNQNFFNRLSLN
+1 MEVAKQNLFNRLSLN
-16 QKILALLVI
+16 QKILALLVV
-25 EVFGFVAVALVAFTQ
+25 EVFGFIAVMLVAFAQ
-40 VYTVGDETKQMSSIT
+40 ISTVGNETKKMSSIT
-55 IPLIESVNS
+55 IPLIESVNT

-78 LFITVSQIVNQDSEK
+78 LFITVSAIVNQDSEK
-93 MSFYDKYNQLLANDT
+93 TSYYEKYNQLLENDT

-117 QKLKKSIADTESFI
+117 QKLRKSIADTEAFI
-131 KVVNSEASADID
+131 KIVNSEEIGDID

-148 QEKLLSELYELRKI
+148 QEKLLSELYELRKV
-162 NQIYYRLVVNNLFAE
+162 NQIYYQLVVNNLFAE
-177 KNIKILTI
+177 KNIEILSI
-185 DMNDLKEISS
+185 HMNDLNEISS
-195 TEDLLLLQA
+195 TENLLLAQA
-204 SKVNTELEEVIFA
+204 GKVNSELESIIFA

-222 TYVERIALSYIVITS
+222 TYVERIANSYIVITS

-242 FVVTM
+242 FVISM

-270 TPLHKVEEIED
+270 TPLHKVEEFED
-281 EQNILLREDE
+281 EKVILAREDE
-291 LGRMGRSFNRLKKDL
+291 LGRMGRSFNRLKQDL
-306 WEQGEGLQNAKFD
+306 WEQSEGLQNAKID
-319 AERANKAKSVF
+319 ADRANKAKSLF

-357 DKEIL
+357 DKEIM

-392 IKPRHEIF
+392 IKPRFESF
-400 SVNNILISIFQSFLP
+400 SVNNMLISIFQSFLP
-415 LAKDKELDFRIVPSS
+415 LAKDKGLNFRVVPSS

-462 GCRKRGDKVSIE
+462 GCRKRGDKVVIE
-474 VWDTGCGISDDQMSL
+474 VWDTGCGISNDQMSL

-517 LADSLEHTIDSKS
+517 LAESLEHSINSKS
-530 SLGSGSCFSVSVDLA
+530 TLGAGSCFSVAVDIA
-545 ENKADKNQSEIF
+545 ENNTENNQDESF

-563 SGINILLVEDDI
+563 SGANILLVEDDM
-575 DVLKATK
+575 DVLRATK

-607 NPYNN
+607 NPYDN

-620 RLPGDSSGIDITYL
+620 RLPGDASGIDITYL
-634 IQEKLQTSIP
+634 IQEKLQAAIP

-687 KEA
+687 

>member
-1 METVNQNFFNRLSLN
+1 MEVVKQNLFNRLSLN
-16 QKILALLVI
+16 QKILALLVV
-25 EVFGFVAVALVAFTQ
+25 EVFGFIAVMLVAFSQ
-40 VYTVGDETKQMSSIT
+40 ISTVGNETKQMSSIT
-55 IPLIESVNS
+55 IPLIESVNT

-78 LFITVSQIVNQDSEK
+78 LFITVSAIVNQDSDKTSYYE
-93 MSFYDKYNQLLANDT
+93 KYNQLLENDT
-108 IRTEFLIAN
+108 IRTDFLIAN
-117 QKLKKSIADTESFI
+117 QKLRKSIADTEAFI
-131 KVVNSEASADID
+131 KIVNSDEIGDID

-148 QEKLLSELYELRKI
+148 QEKLLSELYELRKV
-162 NQIYYRLVVNNLFAE
+162 NQIYYQLVVNNLFAE
-177 KNIKILTI
+177 KNIDILSI
-185 DMNDLKEISS
+185 HMNDLNEISS
-195 TEDLLLLQA
+195 TENLLLAQA
-204 SKVNTELEEVIFA
+204 GKVNSELEAIIFA

-222 TYVERIALSYIVITS
+222 TYVERIANSYIVITS

-242 FVVTM
+242 FVISM

-270 TPLHKVEEIED
+270 TPLHKVEEFED
-281 EQNILLREDE
+281 EKVILAREDE
-291 LGRMGRSFNRLKKDL
+291 LGRMGRSFNRLKQDL
-306 WEQGEGLQNAKFD
+306 WEQSEGLQNAKID
-319 AERANKAKSVF
+319 AERANKAKSLF

-379 NALLDVSELEVGA
+379 NALLDVSELEAGA
-392 IKPRHEIF
+392 IKPRFESF
-400 SVNNILISIFQSFLP
+400 SVNNMLISIFQSFLP
-415 LAKDKELDFRIVPSS
+415 LAKDKGLNFRVVPSS

-455 NKGSVLI
+455 NIGSVLI
-462 GCRKRGDKVSIE
+462 GCRKRGDKVVIE

-517 LADSLEHTIDSKS
+517 LSESLEHKIVSKS
-530 SLGSGSCFSVSVDLA
+530 TFGSGSCFSVLVNIGEKTVD
-545 ENKADKNQSEIF
+545 ENQDESF

-563 SGINILLVEDDI
+563 SGANILLVEDDM

-607 NPYNN
+607 NPYDN

-620 RLPGDSSGIDITYL
+620 RLPGDASGIDISYL
-634 IQEKLQTSIP
+634 IQEKLQASIP

-687 KEA
+687 

>member
-1 METVNQNFFNRLSLN
+1 METANQNFFNKLSLN

-25 EVFGFVAVALVAFTQ
+25 EVFGFIAVALVAFTQ

-93 MSFYDKYNQLLANDT
+93 TSFYDKYNQLLANDT

-177 KNIKILTI
+177 KNIRILTI

-204 SKVNTELEEVIFA
+204 SKVNTELEEIIFA

>member
-1 METVNQNFFNRLSLN
+1 MEVVKQNLFNRLSLN
-16 QKILALLVI
+16 QKILALLVV
-25 EVFGFVAVALVAFTQ
+25 EVFGFIAVMLVAFSQ
-40 VYTVGDETKQMSSIT
+40 ISTVGNETKQMSSIT
-55 IPLIESVNS
+55 IPLIESVNT

-78 LFITVSQIVNQDSEK
+78 LFITVSAIVNQDSEK
-93 MSFYDKYNQLLANDT
+93 TSYYEKYNQLLENDT

-117 QKLKKSIADTESFI
+117 QKLRKSIADTEAFI
-131 KVVNSEASADID
+131 KIVHSDEIGDID

-148 QEKLLSELYELRKI
+148 QEKLLSELYELRKV
-162 NQIYYRLVVNNLFAE
+162 NQIYYQLVVNNLFAE
-177 KNIKILTI
+177 KNIDILSI
-185 DMNDLKEISS
+185 HMNDLNEISS
-195 TEDLLLLQA
+195 TENLLLAQA
-204 SKVNTELEEVIFA
+204 GKVNSELEAIIFA

-222 TYVERIALSYIVITS
+222 TYVERIANSYIVITS

-242 FVVTM
+242 FVISM

-270 TPLHKVEEIED
+270 TPLHKVEEFED
-281 EQNILLREDE
+281 EKVILAREDE
-291 LGRMGRSFNRLKKDL
+291 LGRMGRSFNRLKQDL
-306 WEQGEGLQNAKFD
+306 WEQSEGLQNAKID
-319 AERANKAKSVF
+319 AERANKAKSLF

-392 IKPRHEIF
+392 IKPRFESF
-400 SVNNILISIFQSFLP
+400 SVNNMLISIFQSFLP
-415 LAKDKELDFRIVPSS
+415 LAKDKGLNFRVVPSS

-462 GCRKRGDKVSIE
+462 GCRKRGDKVSVE

-517 LADSLEHTIDSKS
+517 LSESLEHKIVSKS
-530 SLGSGSCFSVSVDLA
+530 TFGSGSCFSVLVNIGEKTVD
-545 ENKADKNQSEIF
+545 ENQDESF

-563 SGINILLVEDDI
+563 SGANILLVEDDM

-607 NPYNN
+607 NPYDN

-620 RLPGDSSGIDITYL
+620 RLPGDASGIDITYL
-634 IQEKLQTSIP
+634 IQEKLQASIP

-687 KEA
+687 

>member
-1 METVNQNFFNRLSLN
+1 MEVAKQNLFNRLSLN
-16 QKILALLVI
+16 QKILALLVV
-25 EVFGFVAVALVAFTQ
+25 EVFGFIAVMLVAFSQ
-40 VYTVGDETKQMSSIT
+40 ISTVGNETKQMSSIT
-55 IPLIESVNS
+55 IPLIESVNT

-78 LFITVSQIVNQDSEK
+78 LFITVSAIVNQDSEK
-93 MSFYDKYNQLLANDT
+93 TSYYEKYNQLLENDT

-117 QKLKKSIADTESFI
+117 QKLRKSIADTEAFI
-131 KVVNSEASADID
+131 KIVNSEEIGDID

-148 QEKLLSELYELRKI
+148 QEKLLSELYELRKV
-162 NQIYYRLVVNNLFAE
+162 NQIYYQLVVNNLFAE
-177 KNIKILTI
+177 KNIEILTI
-185 DMNDLKEISS
+185 HMNDLNEISS
-195 TEDLLLLQA
+195 TENLLLAQA
-204 SKVNTELEEVIFA
+204 GKVNSELEAIIFA

-222 TYVERIALSYIVITS
+222 TYVERIANSYIVITS

-242 FVVTM
+242 FVISM

-270 TPLHKVEEIED
+270 TPLHKVEEFED
-281 EQNILLREDE
+281 EKVILAREDE
-291 LGRMGRSFNRLKKDL
+291 LGRMGRSFNRLKQDL
-306 WEQGEGLQNAKFD
+306 WEQSEGLQNAKID
-319 AERANKAKSVF
+319 ADRANKAKSLF

-357 DKEIL
+357 DKEIM

-392 IKPRHEIF
+392 IKPRFESF
-400 SVNNILISIFQSFLP
+400 SVNNMLISIFQSFLP
-415 LAKDKELDFRIVPSS
+415 LAKDKGLNFRVVPSS

-455 NKGSVLI
+455 NKGSVLL
-462 GCRKRGDKVSIE
+462 GCRKRGDKVVIE
-474 VWDTGCGISDDQMSL
+474 VWDTGCGISNDQMSL

-517 LADSLEHTIDSKS
+517 LAESLEHSINSKS
-530 SLGSGSCFSVSVDLA
+530 TLGAGSCFSVAVDIA
-545 ENKADKNQSEIF
+545 ENNTENNQDESF

-563 SGINILLVEDDI
+563 SGANILLVEDDM
-575 DVLKATK
+575 DVLRATK

-607 NPYNN
+607 NPYDN

-620 RLPGDSSGIDITYL
+620 RLPGDASGIDITYL
-634 IQEKLQTSIP
+634 IQEKLQVSIP

-687 KEA
+687 

>member
-1 METVNQNFFNRLSLN
+1 MELIKQNLFNRLSLN
-16 QKILALLVI
+16 QKILSLLVI
-25 EVFGFVAVALVAFTQ
+25 EFLGFMAVMLVAFSQ
-40 VYTVGDETKQMSSIT
+40 IYTVGNETKQMSSIT
-55 IPLIESVNS
+55 IPLIESVNT

-78 LFITVSQIVNQDSEK
+78 LFITVNQIVNQGSEEA
-93 MSFYDKYNQLLANDT
+93 SFYDKFNQLLENED
-108 IRTEFLIAN
+108 IQTEFILSN
-117 QKLKKSIADTESFI
+117 QNLKQSIADTESFVKRVSNEGIGDKDII
-131 KVVNSEASADID
+131 KV
-143 IISSH
+143 H
-148 QEKLLSELYELRKI
+148 KEKLLSELYELRKV
-162 NQIYYRLVVNNLFAE
+162 NQMYYQLVVDNLFAE
-177 KNIKILTI
+177 INLEILTI
-185 DMNDLKEISS
+185 DITDLDEISA
-195 TEDLLLLQA
+195 TENNLMLQA
-204 SKVNTELEEVIFA
+204 NRVSSELEEIINA
-217 SKSKI
+217 SKAQI
-222 TYVERIALSYIVITS
+222 TYVERIAISYIVITS

-242 FVVTM
+242 FVISM

-281 EQNILLREDE
+281 EQNILSREDE

-306 WEQGEGLQNAKFD
+306 WEQGEGLQNAKSD

-430 LYVRSDPALLERIL
+430 LYVESDPALLERIL

-455 NKGSVLI
+455 DKGSVLI
-462 GCRKRGDKVSIE
+462 GCRRKGSEVSIE

-496 IENKERDRGKGLGL
+496 VENKERDRGKGLGL

-517 LADSLEHTIDSKS
+517 LSDSLDHKIDSKS
-530 SLGSGSCFSVSVDLA
+530 SLGRGSCFSVTVDLA
-545 ENKADKNQSEIF
+545 ENKADTSQDEIF

-563 SGINILLVEDDI
+563 SGINILLIEDDI

-589 CKVKTARNKDE
+589 CNVKTARNKDE

-607 NPYNN
+607 DPYKN

-620 RLPGDSSGIDITYL
+620 RLPGDASGIDITYL

-644 CVIMTGDVERNHVQS
+644 CVIMTGDVERSHVQG

-687 KEA
+687 

>member
-1 METVNQNFFNRLSLN
+1 MEVVKQNLFNRLSLN
-16 QKILALLVI
+16 QKILALLVV
-25 EVFGFVAVALVAFTQ
+25 EVFGFIAVMLVAFSQ
-40 VYTVGDETKQMSSIT
+40 ISTVGNETKLMSSIT
-55 IPLIESVNS
+55 IPLIESVNT

-78 LFITVSQIVNQDSEK
+78 LFITVSAIVNQDSEK
-93 MSFYDKYNQLLANDT
+93 TSYYEKYNQLLENDT

-117 QKLKKSIADTESFI
+117 QKLRKSIADTEAFI
-131 KVVNSEASADID
+131 KIVHSDEIGDID

-148 QEKLLSELYELRKI
+148 QEKLLSELYELRKV
-162 NQIYYRLVVNNLFAE
+162 NQIYYQLVVNNLFAE
-177 KNIKILTI
+177 KNIDILSI
-185 DMNDLKEISS
+185 HMNDLNEISS
-195 TEDLLLLQA
+195 TENLLLAQA
-204 SKVNTELEEVIFA
+204 GKVNSELEAIIFA

-222 TYVERIALSYIVITS
+222 TYVERIANSYIVITS

-242 FVVTM
+242 FVISM

-270 TPLHKVEEIED
+270 TPLHKVEEFED
-281 EQNILLREDE
+281 EKVILAREDE
-291 LGRMGRSFNRLKKDL
+291 LGRMGRSFNRLKQDL
-306 WEQGEGLQNAKFD
+306 WEQSEGLQNAKID
-319 AERANKAKSVF
+319 AERANKAKSLF

-357 DKEIL
+357 DKEIM

-392 IKPRHEIF
+392 IKPRFESF
-400 SVNNILISIFQSFLP
+400 SVNNMLISIFQSFLP
-415 LAKDKELDFRIVPSS
+415 LAKDKGLNFRVVPSS

-462 GCRKRGDKVSIE
+462 GCRKRGDKVVIE

-517 LADSLEHTIDSKS
+517 LSESLEHKIVSKS
-530 SLGSGSCFSVSVDLA
+530 TFGSGSCFSVLVNIGEKTVD
-545 ENKADKNQSEIF
+545 ENQDESF

-563 SGINILLVEDDI
+563 SGANILLVEDDM

-607 NPYNN
+607 NPYDN

-620 RLPGDSSGIDITYL
+620 RLPGDASGIDITYL
-634 IQEKLQTSIP
+634 IQEKLQVSIP

>member
-1 METVNQNFFNRLSLN
+1 MELVKQNLFNRLSLN
-16 QKILALLVI
+16 QKILALLVV
-25 EVFGFVAVALVAFTQ
+25 EVFGFIAVMLVAFSQ
-40 VYTVGDETKQMSSIT
+40 ISTVGNETKQMSSIT
-55 IPLIESVNS
+55 IPLIESVNT

-78 LFITVSQIVNQDSEK
+78 LFITVSAIVNQDSEK
-93 MSFYDKYNQLLANDT
+93 TSYYEKYNQLLENDT

-117 QKLKKSIADTESFI
+117 QKLTKSIADTEAFI
-131 KVVNSEASADID
+131 KIVNSEEIGDVD
-143 IISSH
+143 IISAH
-148 QEKLLSELYELRKI
+148 QEKLLSELYELRKV
-162 NQIYYRLVVNNLFAE
+162 NQIYYQLVVNNLFAE
-177 KNIKILTI
+177 KNIEILSI
-185 DMNDLKEISS
+185 HMNDLNEISS
-195 TEDLLLLQA
+195 TGNLLLAQA
-204 SKVNTELEEVIFA
+204 GKVSSELEAIIFA

-222 TYVERIALSYIVITS
+222 TYVERIANSYIVITS

-242 FVVTM
+242 FVVSM

-270 TPLHKVEEIED
+270 TPLHKVEEFED
-281 EQNILLREDE
+281 EKVILAREDE
-291 LGRMGRSFNRLKKDL
+291 LGRMGRSFNRLKQDL
-306 WEQGEGLQNAKFD
+306 WEQGEGLQNAKID
-319 AERANKAKSVF
+319 AERANKAKSLF

-368 NSVSISTARLL
+368 NSVSMSTARLL

-392 IKPRHEIF
+392 IKPRFESF
-400 SVNNILISIFQSFLP
+400 SVNNMLISIFQSFLP
-415 LAKDKELDFRIVPSS
+415 LAKDKGLNFRVVPSS

-462 GCRKRGDKVSIE
+462 GCRKRGDKVVIE

-517 LADSLEHTIDSKS
+517 LAESLEHSINSKS
-530 SLGSGSCFSVSVDLA
+530 TLGAGSCFSVAVDIA
-545 ENKADKNQSEIF
+545 ENNTENNQEESF

-563 SGINILLVEDDI
+563 SGTNILLVEDDM

-600 VMNLIKE
+600 VMNFIKE
-607 NPYNN
+607 NPYDN

-620 RLPGDSSGIDITYL
+620 RLPGDASGIDITYL
-634 IQEKLQTSIP
+634 IQEKLQASIP

-687 KEA
+687 

>member
-1 METVNQNFFNRLSLN
+1 MEVVKQNLFNRLSLN
-16 QKILALLVI
+16 QKILALLVV
-25 EVFGFVAVALVAFTQ
+25 EVFGFIAVMLVAFSQ
-40 VYTVGDETKQMSSIT
+40 ISTVGNETKQMSSIT
-55 IPLIESVNS
+55 IPLIESVNT

-78 LFITVSQIVNQDSEK
+78 LFITVSAIVNQDSEK
-93 MSFYDKYNQLLANDT
+93 TSYYEKYNQLLENDT

-117 QKLKKSIADTESFI
+117 QKLRKSIADTEAFI
-131 KVVNSEASADID
+131 KIVHSDEIGDID

-148 QEKLLSELYELRKI
+148 QEKLLSELYELRKV
-162 NQIYYRLVVNNLFAE
+162 NQIYYQLVVNNLFAE
-177 KNIKILTI
+177 KNIDILSI
-185 DMNDLKEISS
+185 HMNDLNEISS
-195 TEDLLLLQA
+195 TENLLLAQA
-204 SKVNTELEEVIFA
+204 GKVNSELEAIIFA

-222 TYVERIALSYIVITS
+222 TYVERIANSYIVITS

-242 FVVTM
+242 FVISM

-270 TPLHKVEEIED
+270 TPLHKVEEFED
-281 EQNILLREDE
+281 EKVILAREDE
-291 LGRMGRSFNRLKKDL
+291 LGRMGRSFNRLKQDL
-306 WEQGEGLQNAKFD
+306 WEQSEGLQNAKID
-319 AERANKAKSVF
+319 AERANKAKSLF

-357 DKEIL
+357 DKEIM

-392 IKPRHEIF
+392 IKPRFESF
-400 SVNNILISIFQSFLP
+400 SVNNMLISIFQSFLP
-415 LAKDKELDFRIVPSS
+415 LAKDKGLNFRVVPSS

-462 GCRKRGDKVSIE
+462 GCRKRGDKVVIE

-517 LADSLEHTIDSKS
+517 LSESLEHKIVSKS
-530 SLGSGSCFSVSVDLA
+530 TFGSGSCFSVLVNIGEKTVD
-545 ENKADKNQSEIF
+545 ENQDESF

-563 SGINILLVEDDI
+563 SGANILLVEDDM
-575 DVLKATK
+575 DVLRATK

-607 NPYNN
+607 NPYDN

-620 RLPGDSSGIDITYL
+620 RLPGDASGIDITYL
-634 IQEKLQTSIP
+634 IQEKLQASIP

-687 KEA
+687 

>member
-25 EVFGFVAVALVAFTQ
+25 EVFGFIAVALVAFTQ

-204 SKVNTELEEVIFA
+204 SKVNTELEEIIFA

-620 RLPGDSSGIDITYL
+620 RLPGDLSGIDITYL

>member
-1 METVNQNFFNRLSLN
+1 MEVVKQNLFNRLSLN
-16 QKILALLVI
+16 QKILALLVV
-25 EVFGFVAVALVAFTQ
+25 EVFGFIAVMLVAFSQ
-40 VYTVGDETKQMSSIT
+40 ISTVGNETKQMSSIT
-55 IPLIESVNS
+55 IPLIESVNT

-78 LFITVSQIVNQDSEK
+78 LFITVSAIVNQDSEK
-93 MSFYDKYNQLLANDT
+93 TSYYEKYNQLLENDT

-117 QKLKKSIADTESFI
+117 QKLTKSIADTEAFI
-131 KVVNSEASADID
+131 KIVNSEEIGDID

-148 QEKLLSELYELRKI
+148 QEKLLSELYELRKV
-162 NQIYYRLVVNNLFAE
+162 NQIYYQLVVNNLFAE
-177 KNIKILTI
+177 KNIEILSI
-185 DMNDLKEISS
+185 HMNDLNEISS
-195 TEDLLLLQA
+195 TENLLLAQA
-204 SKVNTELEEVIFA
+204 GKVSSELEAIIFA

-222 TYVERIALSYIVITS
+222 TYVERIANSYIVITS

-242 FVVTM
+242 FVVSM

-270 TPLHKVEEIED
+270 TPLHKVEEFED
-281 EQNILLREDE
+281 EKVILAREDE
-291 LGRMGRSFNRLKKDL
+291 LGRMGRSFNRLKQDL
-306 WEQGEGLQNAKFD
+306 WEQGEGLQNAKID
-319 AERANKAKSVF
+319 AERANKAKSLF

-368 NSVSISTARLL
+368 NSVSMSTARLL

-392 IKPRHEIF
+392 IKPRFESF
-400 SVNNILISIFQSFLP
+400 SVNNMLISIFQSFLP
-415 LAKDKELDFRIVPSS
+415 LAKDKGLNFRVVPSS

-462 GCRKRGDKVSIE
+462 GCRKRGDKVVIE

-517 LADSLEHTIDSKS
+517 LAESLEHSINSKS
-530 SLGSGSCFSVSVDLA
+530 TLGAGSCFSVTVDIA
-545 ENKADKNQSEIF
+545 ENNTENNQEESF

-563 SGINILLVEDDI
+563 SGTNILLVEDDM

-600 VMNLIKE
+600 VMNFIKE
-607 NPYNN
+607 NPYDN

-620 RLPGDSSGIDITYL
+620 RLPGDASGIDITYL
-634 IQEKLQTSIP
+634 IQEKLQASIP

-687 KEA
+687 

>member
-1 METVNQNFFNRLSLN
+1 METANQILFNKLSLN

-25 EVFGFVAVALVAFTQ
+25 EVFGFIAVALVAFTQ

-55 IPLIESVNS
+55 IPLIESVNT

-93 MSFYDKYNQLLANDT
+93 TSFYDKYNQLLANDT

-131 KVVNSEASADID
+131 KVVNSEARADID

-177 KNIKILTI
+177 KNIEILTI
-185 DMNDLKEISS
+185 DINDLHEISS
-195 TEDLLLLQA
+195 TEDILLLQA
-204 SKVNTELEEVIFA
+204 RKVNAELEEIIFA

-222 TYVERIALSYIVITS
+222 TYVERIAVSYIVITS

-462 GCRKRGDKVSIE
+462 GCRKRGDKVSVE

-634 IQEKLQTSIP
+634 IQEKLQASIP

-687 KEA
+687 

>member
-1 METVNQNFFNRLSLN
+1 MELVKQNLFNRLSLN
-16 QKILALLVI
+16 QKILALLVV
-25 EVFGFVAVALVAFTQ
+25 EVFGFIAVMLVAFSQ
-40 VYTVGDETKQMSSIT
+40 ISTVGNETKKMSSIT
-55 IPLIESVNS
+55 IPLIESVNT

-78 LFITVSQIVNQDSEK
+78 LFITVSAIVNQDSEK
-93 MSFYDKYNQLLANDT
+93 TSYYEKYNQLLENDT

-117 QKLKKSIADTESFI
+117 QKLRKSIADTEAFI
-131 KVVNSEASADID
+131 KIVNSEEIGDID

-148 QEKLLSELYELRKI
+148 QEKLLSELYELRKV
-162 NQIYYRLVVNNLFAE
+162 NQIYYQLVVNNLFAE
-177 KNIKILTI
+177 KNIDILSI
-185 DMNDLKEISS
+185 HMNDLNEISS
-195 TEDLLLLQA
+195 TENLLLAQA
-204 SKVNTELEEVIFA
+204 GKVNSELESIIFA

-222 TYVERIALSYIVITS
+222 TYVERIANSYIVITS

-242 FVVTM
+242 FVISM

-270 TPLHKVEEIED
+270 TPLHKVEEFED
-281 EQNILLREDE
+281 EKVILAREDE
-291 LGRMGRSFNRLKKDL
+291 LGRMGRSFNRLKQDL
-306 WEQGEGLQNAKFD
+306 WEQSEGLQNAKID
-319 AERANKAKSVF
+319 ADRANKAKSLF

-357 DKEIL
+357 DKEIM

-392 IKPRHEIF
+392 IKPRFESF
-400 SVNNILISIFQSFLP
+400 SVNNMLISIFQSFLP
-415 LAKDKELDFRIVPSS
+415 LAKDKGLNFRVVPSS

-462 GCRKRGDKVSIE
+462 GCRKRGDKVVIE

-517 LADSLEHTIDSKS
+517 LSESLEHKIVSKS
-530 SLGSGSCFSVSVDLA
+530 TFGSGSCFSVLVNIGEKTVD
-545 ENKADKNQSEIF
+545 ENQDESF

-563 SGINILLVEDDI
+563 SGANILLVEDDM

-607 NPYNN
+607 NPYDN

-620 RLPGDSSGIDITYL
+620 RLPGDASGIDITYL
-634 IQEKLQTSIP
+634 IQEKLQVSIP

-687 KEA
+687 

>member
-1 METVNQNFFNRLSLN
+1 MEVVKQNLFNRLSLN
-16 QKILALLVI
+16 QKILALLVV
-25 EVFGFVAVALVAFTQ
+25 EVFGFIAVMLVAFSQ
-40 VYTVGDETKQMSSIT
+40 ISTVGNETKQMSSIT
-55 IPLIESVNS
+55 IPLIESVNT

-78 LFITVSQIVNQDSEK
+78 LFITVSAIVNQDSEK
-93 MSFYDKYNQLLANDT
+93 TSYYEKYNQLLENDT

-117 QKLKKSIADTESFI
+117 QKLRKSIADTEAFI
-131 KVVNSEASADID
+131 KIVHSDEIGDID

-148 QEKLLSELYELRKI
+148 QEKLLSELYELRKV
-162 NQIYYRLVVNNLFAE
+162 NQIYYQLVVNNLFAE
-177 KNIKILTI
+177 KNIDILSI
-185 DMNDLKEISS
+185 HMNDLNEISS
-195 TEDLLLLQA
+195 TENLLLAQA
-204 SKVNTELEEVIFA
+204 GKVNSELEAIIFA

-222 TYVERIALSYIVITS
+222 TYVERIANSYIVITS

-242 FVVTM
+242 FVISM

-270 TPLHKVEEIED
+270 TPLHKVEEFED
-281 EQNILLREDE
+281 EKVILAREDE
-291 LGRMGRSFNRLKKDL
+291 LGRMGRSFNRLKQDL
-306 WEQGEGLQNAKFD
+306 WEQSEGLQNAKID
-319 AERANKAKSVF
+319 AERANKAKSLF

-392 IKPRHEIF
+392 IKPRFESF
-400 SVNNILISIFQSFLP
+400 SVNNMLISIFQSFLP
-415 LAKDKELDFRIVPSS
+415 LAKDKGLNFRVVPSS

-462 GCRKRGDKVSIE
+462 GCRKRGDKVVIE

-517 LADSLEHTIDSKS
+517 LSESLEHKIVSKS
-530 SLGSGSCFSVSVDLA
+530 TFGSGSCFSVLVNIGEKTVD
-545 ENKADKNQSEIF
+545 ENQDESF

-563 SGINILLVEDDI
+563 SGANILLVEDDM

-607 NPYNN
+607 NPYDN

-620 RLPGDSSGIDITYL
+620 RLPGDASGIDISYL
-634 IQEKLQTSIP
+634 IQEKLQASIP

-687 KEA
+687 

>member
-25 EVFGFVAVALVAFTQ
+25 EVFGFIAVALVAFTQ

-93 MSFYDKYNQLLANDT
+93 TSFYDKYNQLLSNDT

-204 SKVNTELEEVIFA
+204 SKVNIELEEIIFA

-462 GCRKRGDKVSIE
+462 GCRKRGDKVAIE

-600 VMNLIKE
+600 VMNLIKK
-607 NPYNN
+607 NPYDN

-620 RLPGDSSGIDITYL
+620 RLPGDASGIDITYL
-634 IQEKLQTSIP
+634 IQEKLQASIP

-687 KEA
+687 

>member
-1 METVNQNFFNRLSLN
+1 MELVKQNLFNRLSLN
-16 QKILALLVI
+16 QKILALLVV
-25 EVFGFVAVALVAFTQ
+25 EVFGFIAVMLVAFSQ
-40 VYTVGDETKQMSSIT
+40 ISTVGNETKQMSSIT
-55 IPLIESVNS
+55 IPLIESVNT

-78 LFITVSQIVNQDSEK
+78 LFITVSAIVNQDSEK
-93 MSFYDKYNQLLANDT
+93 TSYYEKYNQLLENDT

-117 QKLKKSIADTESFI
+117 QKLTKSIADTEAFI
-131 KVVNSEASADID
+131 KIVNSEEIGDID

-148 QEKLLSELYELRKI
+148 QEKLLSELYELRKV
-162 NQIYYRLVVNNLFAE
+162 NQIYYQLVVNNLFAE
-177 KNIKILTI
+177 KNIEILSI
-185 DMNDLKEISS
+185 HMNDLNEISS
-195 TEDLLLLQA
+195 TENLLLAQA
-204 SKVNTELEEVIFA
+204 GKVSSELEAIIFA

-222 TYVERIALSYIVITS
+222 TYVERIANSYIVITS

-242 FVVTM
+242 FVVSM

-270 TPLHKVEEIED
+270 TPLHKVEEFED
-281 EQNILLREDE
+281 EKVILAREDE
-291 LGRMGRSFNRLKKDL
+291 LGRMGRSFNRLKQDL
-306 WEQGEGLQNAKFD
+306 WEQGEGLQNAKID
-319 AERANKAKSVF
+319 AERANKAKSLF

-368 NSVSISTARLL
+368 NSVSMSTARLL

-392 IKPRHEIF
+392 IKPRFESF
-400 SVNNILISIFQSFLP
+400 SVNNMLISIFQSFLP
-415 LAKDKELDFRIVPSS
+415 LAKDKGLNFRVVPSS

-462 GCRKRGDKVSIE
+462 GCRKRGDKVVIE

-517 LADSLEHTIDSKS
+517 LAESLEHSINSKS
-530 SLGSGSCFSVSVDLA
+530 TLGAGSCFSVTVDIA
-545 ENKADKNQSEIF
+545 ENNTENNQEESF

-563 SGINILLVEDDI
+563 SGTNILLVEDDM

-600 VMNLIKE
+600 VMNFIKE
-607 NPYNN
+607 NPYDN

-620 RLPGDSSGIDITYL
+620 RLPGDASGIDITYL
-634 IQEKLQTSIP
+634 IQEKLQASIP

-676 FRAMLSHLIQA
+676 FRAMLSHLIKA
-687 KEA
+687 